1 MPFYWSIFY
10 KIIFTWNIFTWKDIL
25 LGHFHK
31 KYRSTTEIQIH
42 LDGILWIIAE
52 LKQVEKLKSLIAETN
67 RHFLH
72 ANRYTPSKHIKMGGI
87 IEGSKV
93 KLKFIEHINYAHQ
106 AIVCTNVSANFLWW

>member
-1 MPFYWSIFY
+1 M
-10 KIIFTWNIFTWKDIL
+10 
-25 LGHFHK
+25 
-31 KYRSTTEIQIH
+31 QIH
-42 LDGILWIIAE
+42 LDGILWIIAG
-52 LKQVEKLKSLIAETN
+52 LKQAEKLKNLIAETN

-106 AIVCTNVSANFLWW
+106 QVVMFTHYLGCRVLTIYLVEYSLCRW